1 MNGSR
6 SRLREFAKIAAA
18 AIFLAAPSANAAII
32 NMTAYVLSSLY
43 QQDGVT
49 PLADGSIVQIIGS
62 FDNII
67 DPMEEAGGGYTGNPT
82 GDDVILATIVIDST
96 LLGIPGTFYA
106 SGIFYD
112 NDDIK
117 HAYIRFYN
125 TPGPL
130 EGLIWWG
137 ESPIQ
142 NIEYDAFGAI
152 FVDFIGGYSTT
163 NENTFVVIPEPNTL
177 NLFLMWA
184 GMLGT
189 LRSSI
194 KREARKKT
202 KERMKGLLE
211 PQDSFPMN
219 TYDRF

>member
-1 MNGSR
+1 MAC
-6 SRLREFAKIAAA
+6 LAIA
-18 AIFLAAPSANAAII
+18 LAAPAAHAAII
-32 NMTAYVLSSLY
+32 NMTAYVLVSLF

-62 FDNII
+62 YDGVI
-67 DPMEEAGGGYTGNPT
+67 DPMQEYGNGVTGFPT

-96 LLGIPGTFYA
+96 TLGSNGTFYV
-106 SGIFYD
+106 SNVYYD

-125 TPGPL
+125 SPGPL
-130 EGLIWWG
+130 EGDIYWG

-142 NIEYDAFGAI
+142 NIEYDAFGSI
-152 FVDFIGGYSTT
+152 FVDFGGGYSTT
-163 NENTFVVIPEPNTL
+163 NLSTFYVIPEPNTL
-177 NLFLMWA
+177 NYFLMWA
-184 GMLGT
+184 AMLGA
-189 LRSSI
+189 LRAST

-202 KERMKGLLE
+202 KERLKSILE
-211 PQDSFPMN
+211 PQEVFPMN